1 MKTVEK
7 IERKLPVLK
16 ARKRVAAYARVS
28 MESERM
34 QHSLSAQVSYYS
46 ALIQKNPEWEYAG
59 VFADYGISGT
69 GTKKRDE
76 FNHMLAECE
85 AGNID
90 IILTKSIQRFARNTV
105 DLLNTVRHLK
115 ELGIEVRFEKEK
127 INSLSG
133 DGELML
139 SILASFAQEESRS
152 ISENVKWG
160 TIKRFKQGIPNGKF
174 SIFGYEWQDD
184 KLVIIPEEAE
194 IIRWMYAEYMKGAS
208 RIEIGRAL
216 MDRGIYT
223 KKREQFRQMVADA
236 LDGKI
241 DLIIT
246 KSVSRFARNTV
257 DSLTTIRKLKEHNVE
272 VYFEKENI
280 WTFDSKGE
288 LLLTIMSSLAQEES
302 RSISENCTWGQRKRF
317 ADGKVTVP
325 FKRFLGYDM
334 GPDHNLVVNPEQAK
348 LVKRIYGMFLQGQ
361 SPFQIART
369 LTEEGIPSP
378 GGKDHWNPSNIKSI
392 LTNEKYKGDALLQKS
407 FTVDFLTKKK
417 KANEGEIPQ
426 YYVKDNHEAIIDPE
440 TFEMVQTLMTTR
452 TKGRNRKSSVSIFSS
467 KVKCGDCG
475 SWYGPKVWHSNDAYR
490 KVIWQCNH
498 KFDGQKCA
506 TPTLTEDEIKELF
519 LRAANQVIDQKEQF
533 IAIYEQ
539 VLSRS
544 LDTTALESEI
554 SELEAEINIAAE
566 LIEECIKENAH
577 VALDQA
583 EYQKRYD
590 ALVVRFDKAKARH
603 TEVTDLIAER
613 MARKH
618 QIEAYLK
625 NLRSR
630 EPLTEFRETDW
641 LAMVDYITV
650 HSKNDIRVT
659 LKDGTEIKA

>member
-1 MKTVEK
+1 MAKSVTTIPATLSRFTAAPINSTK
-7 IERKLPVLK
+7 KR
-16 ARKRVAAYARVS
+16 RVAAYARVS
-28 MESERM
+28 TDNEEQLTSYE
-34 QHSLSAQVSYYS
+34 AQVDYYTNY
-46 ALIQKNPEWEYAG
+46 IQGRDDWEFAG
-59 VFADYGISGT
+59 VYTDEGIT
-69 GTKKRDE
+69 GT
-76 FNHMLAECE
+76 N
-85 AGNID
+85 
-90 IILTKSIQRFARNTV
+90 
-105 DLLNTVRHLK
+105 
-115 ELGIEVRFEKEK
+115 
-127 INSLSG
+127 
-133 DGELML
+133 
-139 SILASFAQEESRS
+139 
-152 ISENVKWG
+152 
-160 TIKRFKQGIPNGKF
+160 
-174 SIFGYEWQDD
+174 
-184 KLVIIPEEAE
+184 
-194 IIRWMYAEYMKGAS
+194 
-208 RIEIGRAL
+208 
-216 MDRGIYT
+216 T
-223 KKREQFRQMVADA
+223 KKREGFKSMVADA
-236 LDGKI
+236 LAGKI

-257 DSLTTIRKLKEHNVE
+257 DSLTTIRSLKEHNVE
-272 VYFEKENI
+272 CYFEKENI
-280 WTFDSKGE
+280 WTFDGKGE

-325 FKRFLGYDM
+325 FNRFLGYDM

-378 GGKDHWNPSNIKSI
+378 GGKDTGTPATSKASSQTRSTRAMRCYRRPSQS
-392 LTNEKYKGDALLQKS
+392 
-407 FTVDFLTKKK
+407 DFLTKKK

-452 TKGRNRKSSVSIFSS
+452 KKGRNRKSSVSIFSS

-498 KFDGQKCA
+498 KFDGEKCA
-506 TPTLTEDEIKELF
+506 TSTLTEDEIKELF

-533 IAIYEQ
+533 IAIYDQ

-544 LDTTALESEI
+544 LDTTALESEL
-554 SELEAEINIAAE
+554 SDLEAEINIAAE
-566 LIEECIKENAH
+566 LIEDCIKENAH

-590 ALVVRFDKAKARH
+590 GLVSRFDKANARH

-618 QIEAYLK
+618 QIESYLK
-625 NLRSR
+625 ELRSR

-641 LAMVDYITV
+641 LAMVDYIAV

-659 LKDGTEIKA
+659 FKDGTEIKA

>member
-1 MKTVEK
+1 MVAGHLREKKGYYYAVLNYTDSLGKRKTKWISTGLTVKGNKKRAEA
-7 IERKLPVLK
+7 ILMD
-16 ARKRVAAYARVS
+16 ARRNF
-28 MESERM
+28 
-34 QHSLSAQVSYYS
+34 
-46 ALIQKNPEWEYAG
+46 NPEEPKVMNG
-59 VFADYGISGT
+59 DILFADYM
-69 GTKKRDE
+69 E
-76 FNHMLAECE
+76 QWL
-85 AGNID
+85 D
-90 IILTKSIQRFARNTV
+90 IIKSSVAVPTFASYSTTVKRVVAPYFREKEITLKNLAAKDIQEFYM
-105 DLLNTVRHLK
+105 K
-115 ELGIEVRFEKEK
+115 ELQRV
-127 INSLSG
+127 S
-133 DGELML
+133 
-139 SILASFAQEESRS
+139 ASS
-152 ISENVKWG
+152 
-160 TIKRFKQGIPNGKF
+160 
-174 SIFGYEWQDD
+174 
-184 KLVIIPEEAE
+184 VIHYHANIHKALK
-194 IIRWMYAEYMKGAS
+194 YA
-208 RIEIGRAL
+208 
-216 MDRGIYT
+216 
-223 KKREQFRQMVADA
+223 V
-236 LDGKI
+236 KI
-241 DLIIT
+241 DLIDVNPADKVERPKKDRYVGSFYDADEVNALFEAAKGSKLELPILFGAFYGLRRSEAIGLKWDAIDFEQNTITIRHTVTSCDLDGKRVLVASDTTKT
-246 KSVSRFARNTV
+246 KSS
-257 DSLTTIRKLKEHNVE
+257 SLTTIRKLKEHNVE

-369 LTEEGIPSP
+369 LTDEGIPSP

-417 KANEGEIPQ
+417 KTNEGEIPQ

-440 TFEMVQTLMTTR
+440 TFEMVQTLMATR
-452 TKGRNRKSSVSIFSS
+452 KKGRNRKSSVSIFSS

-498 KFDGQKCA
+498 KFDGEKCA

-539 VLSRS
+539 VLSKS
-544 LDTTALESEI
+544 LDTTALEGELN
-554 SELEAEINIAAE
+554 ELEVEINIAAE

-590 ALVVRFDKAKARH
+590 VLVARFDKAKARH
-603 TEVTDLIAER
+603 TEVTDLITER
-613 MARKH
+613 TARRH
-618 QIEAYLK
+618 QIETYLK
-625 NLRSR
+625 ELRSR

-650 HSKNDIRVT
+650 HSKDDIRVT
-659 LKDGTEIKA
+659 FKDGTEIKA